1 MYLAHFNFDESPFSI
16 TPDPRF
22 VYLTMRH
29 REALAHLLY
38 GLGEGGGFV
47 QLTGEVGTGKTTI
60 CRTLLR
66 QLPEH
71 VDAALIFNPQLT
83 VPELLESICTELH
96 IELPT
101 QHPSLKVLIDRL
113 YFHLLDANARRRR
126 TVLIIDEAQ
135 NLSSKVLEQVRLL
148 TNLETDDAKLL
159 QVFLIGQPEL
169 RSMLVRKELR
179 QVSQRVTARYHL
191 ESLNLDETR
200 HYIRHRLSV
209 AGCDR
214 EIFTKRAVR
223 KVYRLTGGIPRRINI
238 LCDRALLGAYT
249 TNAKRVDGAIVARAG
264 KEIEGGKETVPHP
277 FARYATVAVAVMA
290 VITIAVLTLRPNDL
304 PVRDWIDQA
313 SATLGSRSQAQPVR
327 EDDPPPSGES
337 EAVVASAA
345 PAALVE
351 GIAPPPDRD
360 LSLSPEPLQAA
371 ELPADPAPPPPSPSA
386 PRSTAASPTPPLPE
400 PLAAVELSPSSPM
413 APPST
418 AASPPPPPSEPL
430 PAVESPPPSPPS
442 VTAVLQPL
450 SVDEVIAAID
460 GDGWLQ
466 SVLALSRLW
475 RVPPPSA
482 GTSLCDWARANGLDC
497 YSRPVSWSELR
508 AFDLPALLELSASQ
522 DAAVHVLLFGL
533 SENEAVVLVDGREQR
548 IARAELERVWAGKQ
562 VLLWRPPLAGNRPI
576 RLGESGERVRWLRD
590 TLAFID
596 GGNASSGEDERFD
609 AALLER
615 VKAFQ
620 RQRGLDVDGIVGPQT
635 FVQLNLMASSDET
648 PSLAAATDADGRASR
663 ETSVAME
670 AR

>member
-1 MYLAHFNFDESPFSI
+1 MYLAHFDLDESPFSI

-22 VYLTMRH
+22 VYLTTRH

-38 GLGEGGGFV
+38 GLAEGGGFV

-83 VPELLESICTELH
+83 VPDLLESLCTELH
-96 IELPT
+96 IELPAE
-101 QHPSLKVLIDRL
+101 HPSIKVLSDRL
-113 YFHLLDANARRRR
+113 YSHLLDANARGRR

-135 NLSSKVLEQVRLL
+135 NLSPEVLEQVRLL

-169 RSMLVRKELR
+169 RSMLAQKGLR
-179 QVSQRVTARYHL
+179 QLRQRVTARYHL

-200 HYIRHRLSV
+200 RYIRHRLSV
-209 AGCDR
+209 AGRDR
-214 EIFTKRAVR
+214 AIFSQQAER

-249 TNAKRVDGAIVARAG
+249 TNAERVDGAIVARAN
-264 KEIEGGKETVPHP
+264 KEIEGANGTVPQR
-277 FARYATVAVAVMA
+277 FARYAMVTAA
-290 VITIAVLTLRPNDL
+290 VIALMTIAGLALRPKEL
-304 PVRDWIDQA
+304 PVVDWIDRA
-313 SATLGSRSQAQPVR
+313 SAALGSRSQTQSER
-327 EDDPPPSGES
+327 ENHPPRSGGAES
-337 EAVVASAA
+337 VIAGAD
-345 PAALVE
+345 PAALDA
-351 GIAPPPDRD
+351 GMALPPDGD
-360 LSLSPEPLQAA
+360 LSLTPAPLQLP
-371 ELPADPAPPPPSPSA
+371 ELPSGPVPTSPPAPP
-386 PRSTAASPTPPLPE
+386 STAVSPPPPPPE
-400 PLAAVELSPSSPM
+400 PLAAAVSS
-413 APPST
+413 
-418 AASPPPPPSEPL
+418 
-430 PAVESPPPSPPS
+430 PPSPPP
-442 VTAVLQPL
+442 VTAVPQAL
-450 SVDEVIAAID
+450 SADEIIAAID

-466 SVLALSRLW
+466 AVLGLSRLW

-482 GTSLCDWARANGLDC
+482 GASLCDWARANGLDC

-508 AFDLPALLELSASQ
+508 ALDLPAVLELSAAQ

-533 SENEAVVLVDGREQR
+533 SENEAMVSVDGREQR
-548 IARAELERVWAGKQ
+548 IARAELEGAWRGGQ
-562 VLLWRPPLAGNRPI
+562 VLLWRPPLASNRPI
-576 RLGESGERVRWLRD
+576 RLDQTGERVRWLRD
-590 TLAFID
+590 TLALID
-596 GGNASSGEDERFD
+596 GGDASSGESERFD

-635 FVQLNLMASSDET
+635 FIHLNLMALADDT
-648 PSLAAATDADGRASR
+648 PSLASATDANGRAWGD
-663 ETSVAME
+663 TSVAME

>member
-1 MYLAHFNFDESPFSI
+1 MYLAHFNLDESPFSI

-22 VYLTMRH
+22 VYLTTRH

-71 VDAALIFNPQLT
+71 VDAALIFSPQLT

-101 QHPSLKVLIDRL
+101 EHPSLKLLIDRL
-113 YFHLLDANARRRR
+113 YSHLLDANARRRR

-135 NLSSKVLEQVRLL
+135 NLSSEVLEEVRLL

-169 RSMLVRKELR
+169 RSMLARKELR
-179 QVSQRVTARYHL
+179 QLWQRVTARYHL
-191 ESLNLDETR
+191 ESLDLDETR

-214 EIFTKRAVR
+214 EIFTKWAVR

-249 TNAKRVDGAIVARAG
+249 INAKRVNGAIVARAG
-264 KEIEGGKETVPHP
+264 KEIEGGKGTEPQR
-277 FARYATVAVAVMA
+277 FARYAMVAVAVMA
-290 VITIAVLTLRPNDL
+290 LMATAGLALRPNDL
-304 PVRDWIDQA
+304 PVLDWIDRA
-313 SATLGSRSQAQPVR
+313 SAALGSRSQQQPAR
-327 EDDPPPSGES
+327 EDDPPPSDDA
-337 EAVVASAA
+337 EAVTASAA
-345 PAALVE
+345 PAELVAAN
-351 GIAPPPDRD
+351 APLPDRD
-360 LSLSPEPLQAA
+360 LPLSTGSSQGP
-371 ELPADPAPPPPSPSA
+371 ELPADPAPPS
-386 PRSTAASPTPPLPE
+386 
-400 PLAAVELSPSSPM
+400 LSPL

-418 AASPPPPPSEPL
+418 AASLPPPPSEPL
-430 PAVESPPPSPPS
+430 TAVESPPPSPPS
-442 VTAVLQPL
+442 VTAVPQPL
-450 SVDEVIAAID
+450 SVDEIIAAID

-466 SVLALSRLW
+466 AVLSLSKLW

-482 GTSLCDWARANGLDC
+482 GASLCDWARANGLDC
-497 YSRPVSWSELR
+497 YSTPVSWSELR
-508 AFDLPALLELSASQ
+508 AFDLPAVLELSASQ
-522 DAAVHVLLFGL
+522 DPAVHLLLFGL
-533 SENEAVVLVDGREQR
+533 AENEAMVLVDGREQS
-548 IARAELERVWAGKQ
+548 IAREELERAWRGKQ
-562 VLLWRPPLAGNRPI
+562 VLLWRPPLASSRPI
-576 RLGESGERVRWLRD
+576 RLGQRGERVRWLRD
-590 TLAFID
+590 TLALID
-596 GGNASSGEDERFD
+596 GGDTSSGENERFD

-620 RQRGLDVDGIVGPQT
+620 RQRGLDVDGIAGPKT
-635 FVQLNLMASSDET
+635 FIQLNLMALNDET
-648 PSLAAATDADGRASR
+648 PSLAAATDAGGRASR